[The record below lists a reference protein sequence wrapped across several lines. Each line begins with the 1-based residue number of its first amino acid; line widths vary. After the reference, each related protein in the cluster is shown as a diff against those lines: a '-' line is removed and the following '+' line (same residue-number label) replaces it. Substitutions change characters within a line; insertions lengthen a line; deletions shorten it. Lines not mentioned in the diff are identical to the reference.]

1 MVPSR
6 YIVLLDAL
14 PGCELLLVPSGMV
27 VYAWYFIGVKGINL
41 ATIMHAVMLIVHERR
56 V

>member
-1 MVPSR
+1 
-6 YIVLLDAL
+6 
-14 PGCELLLVPSGMV
+14 MV
-27 VYAWYFIGVKGINL
+27 VYACYFIGVKGINL

>member
-6 YIVLLDAL
+6 YIVLLAAL
-14 PGCELLLVPSGMV
+14 PGCELPSGIL
-27 VYAWYFIGVKGINL
+27 VYACYFIGVKGINL